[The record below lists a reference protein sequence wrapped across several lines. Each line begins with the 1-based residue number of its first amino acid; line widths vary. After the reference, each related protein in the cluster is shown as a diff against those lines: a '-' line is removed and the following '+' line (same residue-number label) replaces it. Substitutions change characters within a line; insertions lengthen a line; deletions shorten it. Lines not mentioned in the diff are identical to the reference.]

1 MSREPRARGRC
12 RKPLAQAFL
21 GAVAL
26 VCATLSVA
34 QEAKPPI
41 AIGVVLELTGR
52 LANYGE
58 AGKRGIDMAA
68 DAFGDTTIAGRK
80 VKFVYRDVQSEPQL
94 VISAFND
101 LTNSEHVNYIIGPC
115 ASPLVSAAV
124 PAWRQAKPVWME
136 FCGTS
141 PRLQE
146 AVGAEDNFFH
156 TFPYSYHYHK
166 AEAGALREYLGPGKK
181 AVVIYSDDE
190 LGRGHIGAIQKYYQD
205 AGIKIVGTEVA
216 RVGTTDFNPVLTK
229 LGRTDPDILVAM
241 VQGGDL
247 STLSKQIYARR
258 FAAPYRVSTGAVQF
272 DTFVKAV
279 GDDAQEG
286 WIGPSTYVPGIERP
300 ADSRYPQLFP
310 SSSEW
315 RARFVK
321 RYGREPDLLDVGSYV
336 SAAMLLI
343 ALQHAGTDDRDKV
356 AIELAKLDVSTPL
369 GRGRFAESDG
379 TKHQAFT
386 DVMVFQRQGGRPVVV
401 FPSNLA
407 VRKLQPVRTAAQ

>member
-1 MSREPRARGRC
+1 M
-12 RKPLAQAFL
+12 L
-21 GAVAL
+21 
-26 VCATLSVA
+26 CATLAAA
-34 QEAKPPI
+34 QETKPPI
-41 AIGVVLELTGR
+41 EIGVVLELTGR

-68 DAFGDTTIAGRK
+68 DAFGDTKIGGRN

-94 VISAFND
+94 VISAIND

-124 PAWRQAKPVWME
+124 PAWRQTKPVWME

-146 AVGAEDNFFH
+146 AVGAEANFFH

-166 AEAGALREYLGPGKK
+166 AEAGALRQYLGPGKR

-190 LGRGHIGAIQKYYQD
+190 LGRGHIEAIEKYYQD
-205 AGIKIVGTEVA
+205 AGIKIIGTEVA

-229 LGRTDPDILVAM
+229 LGRANPDILVAM

-247 STLSKQIYARR
+247 STLTKQIYARR

-279 GDDAQEG
+279 GNDAQEG
-286 WIGPSTYVPGIERP
+286 WIGPSTYVPGIDRP
-300 ADSRYPQLFP
+300 ADPQYPKLFP
-310 SSSEW
+310 SSREW
-315 RARFVK
+315 NDRFVK

-343 ALQHAGTDDRDKV
+343 ALQHAGTDNREKV
-356 AIELAKLDVSTPL
+356 AIELAKLDVMTPL
-369 GRGRFAESDG
+369 GRGHFVDSDG

-386 DVMVFQRQGGRPVVV
+386 DMMVFQRQGGRPVVV
-401 FPSNLA
+401 FPPEVA
-407 VRKLQPVRTAAQ
+407 TRKLQPAQIAP